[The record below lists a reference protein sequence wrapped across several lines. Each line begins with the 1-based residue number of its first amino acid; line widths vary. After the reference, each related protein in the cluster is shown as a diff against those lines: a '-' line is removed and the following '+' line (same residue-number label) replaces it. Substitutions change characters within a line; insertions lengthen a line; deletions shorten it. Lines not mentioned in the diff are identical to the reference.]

1 MGGRM
6 EGREEWE
13 GEEGKLAKK
22 NGLEGFWQ
30 ENNLECEKKE
40 EKEGRN

>member
-1 MGGRM
+1 MNGWKD
-6 EGREEWE
+6 EWE

-30 ENNLECEKKE
+30 VNNLECEKKE